1 MLGPVMIE
9 NAFALLL
16 QVNLT
21 DKPFEHRRVW
31 VEATG
36 PFGYKE
42 SNWYT
47 WTDINTSP
55 TSASVSMNLPDSE
68 FPSNSQLKVC
78 ASSNELLAFVAPNC
92 RMFENS
98 GGSQSVTISLR

>member
-1 MLGPVMIE
+1 MIE
-9 NAFALLL
+9 NAFALVL
-16 QVNLT
+16 QINLT

-42 SNWYT
+42 SGWYT
-47 WTDINTSP
+47 WTDINTSDK
-55 TSASVSMNLPDSE
+55 SATLTMNLPDSE
-68 FPSNSQLKVC
+68 FPSNSELKVC
-78 ASSNELLAFVAPNC
+78 ASSCELLAFVSPNC

-98 GGSQSVTISLR
+98 GESQSVTISLR